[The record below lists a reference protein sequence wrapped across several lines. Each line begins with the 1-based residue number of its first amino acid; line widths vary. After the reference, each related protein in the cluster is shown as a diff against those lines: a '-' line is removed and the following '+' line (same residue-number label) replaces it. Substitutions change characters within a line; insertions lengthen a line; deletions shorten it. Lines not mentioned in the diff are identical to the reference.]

1 MEIVAA
7 REPDVTSAAD
17 CLAAA
22 FADDPQMAFF
32 FAGDP
37 PLRQDLV
44 TEFFSI
50 LMAARLALGMPVLL
64 LKSEGRILGAAMGYD
79 TQRPEWLP
87 THQARWALL
96 QQRQASMASRFERA
110 DAISEEYKPQ
120 EPHFYLGVL
129 GVHPSMQGKWA
140 GCALIKAYCDLAEGD
155 PVSAGTFLET
165 AQRKNLA
172 FYERCGFQRLG
183 QGELAP
189 GKPFWCLFR
198 PKPVRDGS

>member
-1 MEIVAA
+1 LEILAA
-7 REPDVTSAAD
+7 EEPDVTPAAD

-22 FADDPQMAFF
+22 FADDPQMGFF
-32 FAGDP
+32 FSGDP
-37 PLRQDLV
+37 AQRQGLV

-87 THQARWALL
+87 VHQEGWALL
-96 QQRQASMASRFERA
+96 QQRQASMASRFEKA
-110 DAISEEYKPQ
+110 DAISEKYKPQ

-129 GVHPSMQGKWA
+129 GVHPSIQGKGA
-140 GCALIKAYCDLAEGD
+140 GGALIKAYCDLAERD
-155 PVSAGTFLET
+155 TVSTGTFLET

-172 FYERCGFQRLG
+172 FYERCGFQLRG
-183 QGELAP
+183 QSELAP
-189 GKPFWCLFR
+189 EKPFWCLFK
-198 PKPVRDGS
+198 PKAEAIR

>member
-1 MEIVAA
+1 MEIVSA
-7 REPDVTSAAD
+7 REPDVTSAAA

-32 FAGDP
+32 FPGDP
-37 PLRQDLV
+37 PLRRDLV

-64 LKSEGRILGAAMGYD
+64 SKSDGRILGAVMGYD
-79 TQRPEWLP
+79 TQRLEWP
-87 THQARWALL
+87 SAHQQRWALL

-129 GVHPSMQGKWA
+129 GVHPSMQGKGA
-140 GCALIKAYCDLAEGD
+140 GGALIKAYCDLAERD

-172 FYERCGFQRLG
+172 FYKHCGFQLLG

-198 PKPVRDGS
+198 PKPVQDGN

>member
-22 FADDPQMAFF
+22 FADDPQMSFF
-32 FAGDP
+32 FDLP
-37 PLRQDLV
+37 HRLELV

-50 LMAARLALGMPVLL
+50 LMAARVALGMPVLL
-64 LKSEGRILGAAMGYD
+64 LKGEGRILGAVMGYNA
-79 TQRPEWLP
+79 QPPEWLP
-87 THQARWALL
+87 AHQERWALL

-110 DAISEEYKPQ
+110 DAISEKYKPQ

-129 GVHPSMQGKWA
+129 GVHPSMQGKGA
-140 GCALIKAYCDLAEGD
+140 GRALIKAYCDLAERD
-155 PVSAGTFLET
+155 HVSAGTFLET

-172 FYERCGFQRLG
+172 FYERCGFQLLG

-198 PKPVRDGS
+198 PKPVRDGN

>member
-7 REPDVTSAAD
+7 REPDVTSAAN
-17 CLAAA
+17 CLADA
-22 FADDPQMAFF
+22 FADDPQMSFF
-32 FAGDP
+32 FDP
-37 PLRQDLV
+37 PQRQDLV

-64 LKSEGRILGAAMGYD
+64 LKSEGRILGAVMGYD
-79 TQRPEWLP
+79 TQRHEWLP
-87 THQARWALL
+87 AHQERWALL

-110 DAISEEYKPQ
+110 DAISEKYKPQ

-129 GVHPSMQGKWA
+129 GVHPSMQGKGA
-140 GCALIKAYCDLAEGD
+140 GSSLIKAYCDLAERD

-172 FYERCGFQRLG
+172 FYERCGFQLLG

-198 PKPVRDGS
+198 PKPVRDGN

>member
-32 FAGDP
+32 FLGDP
-37 PLRQDLV
+37 PLRRDLV

-64 LKSEGRILGAAMGYD
+64 VKSEGRILGAAMGYD

-87 THQARWALL
+87 AHQERWALL

-110 DAISEEYKPQ
+110 DAISEKYKPQ

-129 GVHPSMQGKWA
+129 GVHPSMQGKGA
-140 GCALIKAYCDLAEGD
+140 GGALIKAYCDLAEGD

-165 AQRKNLA
+165 AQGKNLA
-172 FYERCGFQRLG
+172 FYERCGFQLSG

-198 PKPVRDGS
+198 PKPVRDGN

>member
-7 REPDVTSAAD
+7 REPDVTSAAA

-32 FAGDP
+32 FSGDP
-37 PLRQDLV
+37 AQRQELV

-79 TQRPEWLP
+79 TQRLEWPLA
-87 THQARWALL
+87 HQRRWALL

-129 GVHPSMQGKWA
+129 GVHPSMQGKGA
-140 GCALIKAYCDLAEGD
+140 GGALIKAYCDLADRD

-172 FYERCGFQRLG
+172 FYKHCGFQLLG

-198 PKPVRDGS
+198 AKPVRDGG